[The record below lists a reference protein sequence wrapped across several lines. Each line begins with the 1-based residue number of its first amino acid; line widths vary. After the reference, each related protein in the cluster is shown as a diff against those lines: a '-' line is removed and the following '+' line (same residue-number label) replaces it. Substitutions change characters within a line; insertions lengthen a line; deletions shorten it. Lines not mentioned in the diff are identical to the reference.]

1 MAKKPKKETLGKIG
15 RVEREQRQTQIV
27 IYGAAIV
34 VISVVVILLAGT
46 ILQSLVWPNQPVA
59 VVNGEEILTR
69 DFQARVRYERQ
80 RLVNN
85 YLNYFQYY
93 QAFQGQDAFQS
104 QYLSMMNQIQ
114 YQLDGYTAGKS
125 VLDGMIEEIVI
136 RDAAAEMGIT
146 VTDEEIA
153 EMIEI
158 FFGFFPSGFPTE
170 TVTPTTVP
178 VSTLSATQLALA
190 TLVPTVTATLPPTA
204 TEQSTEPTV
213 PPEPTATPIL
223 AEEDV
228 VVAEPTATEVYT
240 REQFEED
247 KVGYF
252 DYLGTEIQ
260 VDEDDL
266 RALLTAQL
274 LRSKVRDALTAD
286 LPREQEQVWARH
298 LLVEDEALAI
308 ELLARIEAGEDFG
321 ALALEYSLDTGSAER
336 GGDLGWFN
344 VTTMVPDFTRVAF
357 NTPVGTV
364 SDPLQTAFG
373 WHLIQVMG
381 HEFRPL
387 SPDEYESYRDEQ
399 FSTWLESQFMALEV
413 EYMEYWEERIP
424 VEPSIPVQAQPQLQP
439 QQ

>member
-146 VTDEEIA
+146 VTDEEVA

-158 FFGFFPSGFPTE
+158 FFGFFPNGFPTE
-170 TVTPTTVP
+170 TATPTTVP

-190 TLVPTVTATLPPTA
+190 TLVPTVTATVPPTA
-204 TEQSTEPTV
+204 TEQSIG
-213 PPEPTATPIL
+213 PTATPIL

-274 LRSKVRDALTAD
+274 LRTKVRDALTAD